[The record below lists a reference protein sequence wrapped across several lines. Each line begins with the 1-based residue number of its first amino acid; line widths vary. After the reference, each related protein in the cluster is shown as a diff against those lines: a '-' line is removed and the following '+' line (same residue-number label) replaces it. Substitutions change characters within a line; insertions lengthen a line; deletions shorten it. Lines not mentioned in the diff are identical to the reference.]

1 MFAIS
6 ASREVPAPLNRVWEI
21 VADID
26 NEPKHWRGLSSVRNI
41 SRNGN
46 VIEREVTVGAMNF
59 RSLQTVV
66 LNPKRSVETTMT
78 EGVMTGSRTITLS
91 PLEGGRTQVDVSWDI
106 EMPGIPSLFKG
117 NVKNGIAKGTE
128 GALDSIVRTV
138 Q

>member
-1 MFAIS
+1 MVTIN
-6 ASREVPAPLNRVWEI
+6 ASRAVPAPLNRVWEI
-21 VADID
+21 VADVD
-26 NEPKHWRGLSSVRNI
+26 NEPRHWRGLSSVRNI

-46 VIEREVTVGAMNF
+46 VIEREVTVGAINF

-66 LNPKRSVETTMT
+66 LNPKKSIQTTMT
-78 EGVMTGSRTITLS
+78 EGMMTGSRTITLN
-91 PLEGGRTQVDVSWDI
+91 PLGEERTRVDVSWDI

-138 Q
+138 R

>member
-1 MFAIS
+1 M
-6 ASREVPAPLNRVWEI
+6 
-21 VADID
+21 D
-26 NEPKHWRGLSSVRNI
+26 NEPRHWRGLSSVRNI

-46 VIEREVTVGAMNF
+46 VIEREVTVGAINF

-66 LNPKRSVETTMT
+66 LNPKKSIQTTMT
-78 EGVMTGSRTITLS
+78 EGMMTGSRTITLN
-91 PLEGGRTQVDVSWDI
+91 PLGEERTRVDVSWDI

-138 Q
+138 R

>member
-78 EGVMTGSRTITLS
+78 EGVMTGSRTITLR

>member
-1 MFAIS
+1 MVTIN
-6 ASREVPAPLNRVWEI
+6 ASRAVPAPLDRVWEI
-21 VADID
+21 VADVD
-26 NEPKHWRGLSSVRNI
+26 NEPRHWRGLSSVRNI

-46 VIEREVTVGAMNF
+46 VIEREVTVGAINF

-66 LNPKRSVETTMT
+66 LNPKKSIQTTMT
-78 EGVMTGSRTITLS
+78 EGMMTGSRTITLN
-91 PLEGGRTQVDVSWDI
+91 PLGEERTRVDVSWDI

-138 Q
+138 R

>member
-66 LNPKRSVETTMT
+66 LNPKRSVETTMK

>member
-1 MFAIS
+1 MVTIS
-6 ASREVPAPLNRVWEI
+6 ASRAVPAPLNRVWEV
-21 VADID
+21 VADVD
-26 NEPKHWRGLSSVRNI
+26 NEPRHWRGLSSVRNI

-66 LNPKRSVETTMT
+66 LNPKRSIETTMT

-91 PLEGGRTQVDVSWDI
+91 PLGDEGTRVDVSWDI

>member
-59 RSLQTVV
+59 RSLQTEV

>member
-1 MFAIS
+1 MVTII
-6 ASREVPAPLNRVWEI
+6 ASRAVPAPLNRVWEI
-21 VADID
+21 VADVD
-26 NEPKHWRGLSSVRNI
+26 NEPRHWRGLSSVRNI
-41 SRNGN
+41 SKNGN

-66 LNPKRSVETTMT
+66 LNPKKSIQTTMT

-91 PLEGGRTQVDVSWDI
+91 PLGEERTRVDVSWDI

-138 Q
+138 R

>member
-21 VADID
+21 VADVD
-26 NEPKHWRGLSSVRNI
+26 NEPRHWRGLSSVRNI

-46 VIEREVTVGAMNF
+46 VIEREVIVGAMNF

-66 LNPKRSVETTMT
+66 LNPKRSIETTMT

-91 PLEGGRTQVDVSWDI
+91 PLGGERTKVDVSWDI

>member
-1 MFAIS
+1 MVTIT
-6 ASREVPAPLNRVWEI
+6 ASRAVPAPLNRVWEV
-21 VADID
+21 VADVD
-26 NEPKHWRGLSSVRNI
+26 NEPRHWRGLSSVRNI

-66 LNPKRSVETTMT
+66 LNPKRSIETTMT
-78 EGVMTGSRTITLS
+78 AGVMPGSRSITLI
-91 PLEGGRTQVDVSWDI
+91 PLGDEGTRVDVSWDI

>member
-1 MFAIS
+1 
-6 ASREVPAPLNRVWEI
+6 VWEV
-21 VADID
+21 VADVD
-26 NEPKHWRGLSSVRNI
+26 NEPRHWRGLSSVRNI

-66 LNPKRSVETTMT
+66 LNPKRSIETTMT

-91 PLEGGRTQVDVSWDI
+91 PLGDEGTRVDVSWDI